1 MSHLDLNLVRVFVAI
16 HETRSVTQAAERLD
30 VTQPTISYGL
40 AKLRKV
46 YADRLFTRG
55 TGGPGGNNGLVPTT
69 LADQLFPRYRDALT
83 SVEGTLELHT
93 AFDPK
98 RSTRRFRLAMSD
110 IGVLYFVPPLLR
122 KFQESAPRIE
132 IDIVQ
137 MSDTLGED
145 LSAGRLD
152 MAIGN
157 IPALASPMRSAL
169 LFREHY
175 VCLMSANH
183 PSIGERMSLQ
193 AFSSARHVMVSSPR
207 SGHFLIEEALAERGI
222 HRNIVARVPQF
233 TVLPQLLSQSDL
245 LVLLPSRVADLY
257 VMQGGLKA
265 LALPVPLPDFQVQAH
280 WHARQEYSAAHRWL
294 VDEIVQ
300 TLGKL

>member
-55 TGGPGGNNGLVPTT
+55 SDGLVPTT
-69 LADQLFPRYRDALT
+69 LADQLFQRYREALT
-83 SVEGTLELHT
+83 TVEGTLELHT
-93 AFDPK
+93 AFDPQ

-137 MSDTLGED
+137 MSDALGED

-157 IPALASPMRSAL
+157 IPALASHMRSAL

-175 VCLMSANH
+175 VCLMSASH
-183 PSIGERMSLQ
+183 PTIGQRMSLEE
-193 AFSSARHVMVSSPR
+193 FSSARHVMVSSPR

-222 HRNIVARVPQF
+222 NRNIVARVPQF

-257 VMQGGLKA
+257 VGQGGLKA

-280 WHARQEYSAAHRWL
+280 WHARHEYSAAHRWL
-294 VDEIVQ
+294 VEEIVQ

>member
-16 HETRSVTQAAERLD
+16 YETHSVTQAAERLD

-46 YADRLFTRG
+46 YADRLFMRSSD
-55 TGGPGGNNGLVPTT
+55 GLMPTS
-69 LADQLFPRYRDALT
+69 LAEQLFVRYREALT
-83 SVEGTLELHT
+83 TVESTLEQNT
-93 AFDPK
+93 AFDPLH
-98 RSTRRFRLAMSD
+98 STRRFRLAMSD

-122 KFQESAPRIE
+122 RFQESAPHIE

-137 MSDTLGED
+137 IPDALGED
-145 LSAGRLD
+145 LSVGRLD

-157 IPALASPMRSAL
+157 IPALASPMHSVL

-183 PSIGERMSLQ
+183 PIIGERMSLEE
-193 AFSSARHVMVSSPR
+193 FSSARHVMVASPR

-222 HRNIVARVPQF
+222 SRNIVARVPQF

-245 LVLLPSRVADLY
+245 LVLLPSRVASLY
-257 VMQGGLKA
+257 VLQGGLKA
-265 LALPVPLPDFQVQAH
+265 LPLPVPLPDFQVQAH
-280 WHARQEYSAAHRWL
+280 WHARHEYSAAHRWL
-294 VDEIVQ
+294 VDEIVR

>member
-16 HETRSVTQAAERLD
+16 YETRSVTQAAERLD

-40 AKLRKV
+40 AKLRKM
-46 YADRLFTRG
+46 YADRLFMRSSDG
-55 TGGPGGNNGLVPTT
+55 LIATG
-69 LADQLFPRYRDALT
+69 LAEQLFERYRDALT
-83 SVEGTLELHT
+83 TIESTLEQNT
-93 AFDPK
+93 TFDPL

-122 KFQESAPRIE
+122 RFQEAAPHIE

-137 MSDTLGED
+137 IPDALGED
-145 LSAGRLD
+145 LSVGRLD

-157 IPALASPMRSAL
+157 IPVLASPMHSVL

-183 PSIGERMSLQ
+183 PTIGERMSLKE
-193 AFSSARHVMVSSPR
+193 FSSARHVMVSSPR
-207 SGHFLIEEALAERGI
+207 SGHFLIEEVLAERGI
-222 HRNIVARVPQF
+222 NRNIVARVPQF

-245 LVLLPSRVADLY
+245 LVLLPSRVASLY
-257 VMQGGLKA
+257 VLQGGLKS
-265 LALPVPLPDFQVQAH
+265 LPLPVPLPDFKVQAH

-300 TLGKL
+300 TLSKL

>member
-1 MSHLDLNLVRVFVAI
+1 MSHLDLNLIRVFVAI
-16 HETRSVTQAAERLD
+16 YETRSVTQAAERLD
-30 VTQPTISYGL
+30 VTQPTISYAL

-55 TGGPGGNNGLVPTT
+55 ADGLMPTS
-69 LADQLFPRYRDALT
+69 LAEQLYLRYRDALT
-83 SVEGTLELHT
+83 SIESTLEQNT
-93 AFDPK
+93 AFDPL

-137 MSDTLGED
+137 IPDALSED
-145 LSAGRLD
+145 LSVGRLD

-157 IPALASPMRSAL
+157 IPALASPMHSAL

-175 VCLMSANH
+175 VCLMSTNH
-183 PSIGERMSLQ
+183 PSIGDRMSLQ
-193 AFSSARHVMVSSPR
+193 EFSSARHVMVSLPR

-222 HRNIVARVPQF
+222 NRNIVARVPQF

-245 LVLLPSRVADLY
+245 LVLLPSRVASLY
-257 VMQGGLKA
+257 VVQGGLKA
-265 LALPVPLPDFQVQAH
+265 LPLPLPDFQVQAH
-280 WHARQEYSAAHRWL
+280 WHARHEYSAAHR
-294 VDEIVQ
+294 
-300 TLGKL
+300 

>member
-16 HETRSVTQAAERLD
+16 YETRSVTQAAERLD
-30 VTQPTISYGL
+30 LTQPTISYGL

-46 YADRLFTRG
+46 YADRLFSRSS
-55 TGGPGGNNGLVPTT
+55 NGLIPTS
-69 LADQLFPRYRDALT
+69 LAEQLFQRYRDALA
-83 SVEGTLELHT
+83 SVESTLEQNT
-93 AFDPK
+93 AFDPQ

-122 KFQESAPRIE
+122 KFQESAPHIE

-137 MSDTLGED
+137 IPDALSED
-145 LSAGRLD
+145 LAVGRLD

-157 IPALASPMRSAL
+157 IPALASPVHSVL

-183 PSIGERMSLQ
+183 PIIGERMSLEE
-193 AFSSARHVMVSSPR
+193 FSSARHVMVSSPQ
-207 SGHFLIEEALAERGI
+207 SGHFLIEQALAERGI
-222 HRNIVARVPQF
+222 NRNIVARVPQF

-245 LVLLPSRVADLY
+245 LVLLPSRVANLY
-257 VMQGGLKA
+257 VEQGGLKA

-280 WHARQEYSAAHRWL
+280 WHARHEYSAAHRWL
-294 VDEIVQ
+294 VEEIVQ

>member
-1 MSHLDLNLVRVFVAI
+1 MSQLDLNLVRVFVAI
-16 HETRSVTQAAERLD
+16 YETRSVTQAAERLD
-30 VTQPTISYGL
+30 LTQPTISYGL

-46 YADRLFTRG
+46 YADRLFSRSS
-55 TGGPGGNNGLVPTT
+55 NGLVPTS
-69 LADQLFPRYRDALT
+69 LAEQLFQRYRDALT
-83 SVEGTLELHT
+83 SVESTLEQNT
-93 AFDPK
+93 AFDPL

-122 KFQESAPRIE
+122 KFQESAPHIE

-137 MSDTLGED
+137 IPDAPSED
-145 LSAGRLD
+145 LSVGRLD

-157 IPALASPMRSAL
+157 IPALASPVHSVL

-183 PSIGERMSLQ
+183 PTIGERMSLEE
-193 AFSSARHVMVSSPR
+193 FLSARHVMVSSPR

-245 LVLLPSRVADLY
+245 LVLLPSRVANLY
-257 VMQGGLKA
+257 VLQGGLKA
-265 LALPVPLPDFQVQAH
+265 LPLPVPLPDFQVQAH
-280 WHARQEYSAAHRWL
+280 WHARHEYSAAHRWL

-300 TLGKL
+300 TLSKL

>member
-1 MSHLDLNLVRVFVAI
+1 MSQLDLNLVRVFVAI
-16 HETRSVTQAAERLD
+16 YETRSVTQAAERLD
-30 VTQPTISYGL
+30 LTQPTISYGL

-46 YADRLFTRG
+46 YADRLFSRSS
-55 TGGPGGNNGLVPTT
+55 NGLVPTS
-69 LADQLFPRYRDALT
+69 LAEQLFQRYRDALT
-83 SVEGTLELHT
+83 SVESTLEQNT
-93 AFDPK
+93 AFDPL

-122 KFQESAPRIE
+122 KFQESAPHIE

-137 MSDTLGED
+137 IPDAPSED
-145 LSAGRLD
+145 LSVGRLD

-157 IPALASPMRSAL
+157 IPALASPVHSVL

-183 PSIGERMSLQ
+183 PTIGERMSLEE
-193 AFSSARHVMVSSPR
+193 FSSARHVMVSSPR

-245 LVLLPSRVADLY
+245 LVLLPSRVANLY
-257 VMQGGLKA
+257 VLQGGLKA
-265 LALPVPLPDFQVQAH
+265 LPLPVPLPDFQVQAH
-280 WHARQEYSAAHRWL
+280 WHARHEYSAAHRWL

-300 TLGKL
+300 TLSKL